1 MKKLLFIPG
10 PVMVSPAVLRA
21 MGQPLID
28 HRSPEFSALQE
39 RVVAGLR
46 PIFGTRE
53 AEIILLG
60 SSGTG
65 GLEAAITNTFSR
77 GETLLSAPMGAF
89 GQRMVAIARKYGIN
103 VETIETAAG
112 SAVDPKALAERLAA
126 DSGHSYA
133 GILLTHNETSTG
145 VQSDMAELAAVVR
158 GHPAMA
164 IVDSVSGLGSSAFLM
179 DTWGYDIVVSAP
191 QKVLA
196 APPGAAFVAVSPR
209 AWKKIEAAT
218 APRFYFDLLKAR
230 EFARHGQTPWTP
242 PVSVLFALDV
252 ALAQYHREGVE
263 TTGRR
268 LESYARAIRA
278 AFGAL
283 GLQVFSQEGAHS
295 TTVVT
300 AAVPP
305 AIDAA
310 KLLRDLREKRG
321 VTLAGGQLEL
331 KGKIIRMGTMGEITQ
346 TDILAAIE
354 AIEIALLDYEF
365 PVHIGEAGK
374 AALSV
379 FLESPL
385 SVTPGVAQK
394 NDAQMGVQTMET
406 SG

>member
-1 MKKLLFIPG
+1 
-10 PVMVSPAVLRA
+10 MVSQPVLDA
-21 MGQPLID
+21 MAQPLID
-28 HRSPEFSALQE
+28 HRSPEFGALQE
-39 RVVAGLR
+39 RIVDGLK
-46 PIFGTRE
+46 PIFGTRQ

-65 GLEAAITNTFSR
+65 GLEAAITNAFSP

-89 GQRMVAIARKYGIN
+89 GQRMIAIARKYGLI
-103 VETIETAAG
+103 VETIETAPG
-112 SAVDPKALAERLAA
+112 SAVDPHVLAERLAA
-126 DSGHSYA
+126 DTQRRYA

-145 VQSDMAELAAVVR
+145 VQSDMAEIAEVVR
-158 GHPAMA
+158 DHPAIT
-164 IVDSVSGLGSSAFLM
+164 IVDSVSGLGSSEFLM
-179 DTWGYDIVVSAP
+179 DAWGYDIVVSAP

-209 AWKKIEAAT
+209 AWKKFENAT
-218 APRFYFDLLKAR
+218 APRFYFDLIKAR
-230 EFARHGQTPWTP
+230 DFARQGQTPWTP
-242 PVSVLFALDV
+242 PVSALFALDV
-252 ALAQYHREGVE
+252 ALVRYHREGVAAVQ
-263 TTGRR
+263 RR
-268 LESYARAIRA
+268 LETYARAIRA
-278 AFGAL
+278 AFEAL
-283 GLQVFSQEGAHS
+283 GLRVFSQERAHS

-346 TDILAAIE
+346 TDILATIE

-379 FLESPL
+379 FLESAAP
-385 SVTPGVAQK
+385 VTPGVAQR
-394 NDAQMGVQTMET
+394 NDAKMGVQTMET